1 MADKELTDTDMNP
14 GTPHGV
20 GESQTRRGEDVIK
33 EEGPEPGRMP
43 NQGTKGAGR
52 PYGTSTPRSS
62 TGVDPQ
68 ENIQEDMPNQIS
80 GDHGG

>member
-1 MADKELTDTDMNP
+1 
-14 GTPHGV
+14 
-20 GESQTRRGEDVIK
+20 
-33 EEGPEPGRMP
+33 MP